1 MQPTGVQRGQDWWPC
16 PYCRAVNSLRAVTC
30 AVCGAQLRDPDDD
43 LFSPLH
49 AEGAAPSAAPAAP
62 APEPPPAVA
71 PGAPAPSAPSPAA
84 AGTGPPVD
92 GVNGS
97 VGPPAADAP
106 PPAPDVD
113 RPLWDRRTAEPV
125 GREEP
130 PRVIDATVVQEVT
143 AGSVVLA
150 AKLAP
155 EVRRSVAIPL
165 SVVGSLMSPDEDV
178 VGLVAGTALGR
189 AAVVVLSRRRIIIAN
204 GRPDGPVIDLFE
216 LTPSLQVR
224 CRHDGDVAALTIFD
238 GSHMVTVDSIA
249 DVSTAVELARS
260 IHAARPRS

>member
-1 MQPTGVQRGQDWWPC
+1 MQPTGIERGQDWWPC

-43 LFSPLH
+43 LFRPL
-49 AEGAAPSAAPAAP
+49 ESQAAPSHTGGAAPAADPPAAAGAEPEPSGAPEGSP
-62 APEPPPAVA
+62 APSADGGNGSTRPTAAGEPPPA
-71 PGAPAPSAPSPAA
+71 PE
-84 AGTGPPVD
+84 
-92 GVNGS
+92 
-97 VGPPAADAP
+97 
-106 PPAPDVD
+106 VD

-125 GREEP
+125 GRDDP

-150 AKLAP
+150 SQLAP
-155 EVRRSVAIPL
+155 EVRRSVAVPL

-189 AAVVVLSRRRIIIAN
+189 AAVVVLSKRRIIIAN

-238 GSHMVTVDSIA
+238 GNHMVTVDSIA
-249 DVSTAVELARS
+249 DVPTAVELARS
-260 IHAARPRS
+260 IHGARPRG